1 MPCLALVMQAA
12 LQAAAPLNFD
22 SDKSLYP
29 GITTRWRALAE
40 NGTAQTL
47 LQQVPPHLRP
57 LLVEEGRVQ
66 VCAPWSERKARSQQV
81 HPYLTPL
88 QLVALR
94 TANFCGA
101 TPLALSDGMWAQVGV
116 P

>member
-1 MPCLALVMQAA
+1 MQAT
-12 LQAAAPLNFD
+12 LQAAAPSNFD

-29 GITTRWRALAE
+29 GITTRWPVLSKS
-40 NGTAQTL
+40 GTAQTL

-66 VCAPWSERKARSQQV
+66 VCAPQMPKGKRRSQQV
-81 HPYLTPL
+81 HPYFTPL

-101 TPLALSDGMWAQVGV
+101 TTLRLSDGMWAQVSLF
-116 P
+116 